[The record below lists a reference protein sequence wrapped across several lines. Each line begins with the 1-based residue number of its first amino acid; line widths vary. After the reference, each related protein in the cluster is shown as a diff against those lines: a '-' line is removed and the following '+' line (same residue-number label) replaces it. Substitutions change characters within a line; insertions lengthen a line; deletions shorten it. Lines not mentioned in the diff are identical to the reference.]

1 MSDKPFPPPYTTLGA
16 IEIGM
21 AFSTLLFG
29 VVSLQTFNYY
39 RNFPN
44 DSWRLKAL
52 VGAVWVLELAH
63 SICSW
68 HGMFLVTVTFYG
80 QPSHILDPPVTI
92 VLISLFAGIIV
103 VLVQGF
109 FCFRI
114 YRLSGRK
121 LWLPI
126 FCFVLAVSPLMFS
139 LKILAI
145 FIESGEFSSLLQGT
159 GKILLTTATAL
170 VPVEHGAVA
179 GVLIYY
185 LLKMKR
191 SNSFP
196 QTRSMVD
203 SIVLWTIET
212 TLAATL
218 MSVIELIMFLTRNDL
233 VFFSFYVVH
242 GKRESFT
249 QPARPRSSHPA
260 LQWFRTRC
268 SHHSM
273 VAIGSATAATCKL
286 AATKHTG

>member
-16 IEIGM
+16 MEIGM

-114 YRLSGRK
+114 YRLSARK
-121 LWLPI
+121 WLAI
-126 FCFVLAVSPLMFS
+126 FCFVLAVSPLVFS
-139 LKILAI
+139 LRILAI
-145 FIESGEFSSLLQGT
+145 FVESGEFSALLQGT
-159 GKILLTTATAL
+159 GKILVTTATAL
-170 VPVEHGAVA
+170 VPVEHAAVA

-185 LLKMKR
+185 LLKMKQ
-191 SNSFP
+191 SNSFS

-233 VFFSFYVVH
+233 VFLSFYVVH
-242 GKRESFT
+242 GKCESLHAT
-249 QPARPRSSHPA
+249 RASAIVSSRPAVVSNTLLTSLNGRDRFRDRND
-260 LQWFRTRC
+260 LQASRNETY
-268 SHHSM
+268 
-273 VAIGSATAATCKL
+273 GL
-286 AATKHTG
+286 